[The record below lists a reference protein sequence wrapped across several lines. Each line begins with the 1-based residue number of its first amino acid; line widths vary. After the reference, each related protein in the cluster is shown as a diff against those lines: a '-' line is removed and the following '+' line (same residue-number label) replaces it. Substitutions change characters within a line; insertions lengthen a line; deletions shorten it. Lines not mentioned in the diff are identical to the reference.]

1 MFYTVTK
8 DPARDCPLCGTQ
20 YSRVA
25 DSVKERIYS
34 CDYGC
39 GAYET
44 ISKGQSSWWYHGAK
58 LPENMTQPQ
67 LDSRARAFDS
77 IDAERMAGGE

>member
-1 MFYTVTK
+1 MTYTITL
-8 DPARDCPLCGTQ
+8 DPERNCQHCGTQ

-25 DSVKERIYS
+25 DSEKERIYS

-44 ISKGQSSWWYHGAK
+44 ITKGKTSWWYHGAK
-58 LPENMTQPQ
+58 LPESMPDTW
-67 LDSRARAFDS
+67 LDSKVRAFGPLEES
-77 IDAERMAGGE
+77 T